1 MIVWLFEIM
10 IDWWLKNYWFIDLL
24 FEKTIDEM
32 NEWMN
37 EFDIAKGCYTNTVD
51 QIENCSNTAESRWDQ
66 VSNFE

>member
-1 MIVWLFEIM
+1 MIEKLLIYRFIVW
-10 IDWWLKNYWFIDLL
+10 KNYWW
-24 FEKTIDEM
+24 